1 MPPNTNTNTNYL
13 TMGNYGM
20 GQPYQPMAPFA
31 ITQPQQQQPHSWWT
45 QPAPRTFPVATA
57 NGLVAMPVSAG
68 MGNGAWLGAY
78 EDMAPATSGYGAVGP
93 AQPRSIM
100 DSFLQQKNLDGT
112 TSGGYGTAALGALQG
127 LGGLYL
133 DMQQYNLANDSLAFQ
148 KDSFNKQFAVQKN
161 LTNSQLEDRQRARVA
176 SNAGAYQS
184 VGEYMK
190 QNGVA

>member
-1 MPPNTNTNTNYL
+1 MQPNTNYL

-20 GQPYQPMAPFA
+20 GQQYQPMAPFA
-31 ITQPQQQQPHSWWT
+31 MTQPQQTPSWWNPP
-45 QPAPRTFPVATA
+45 QPTPRTFPIATA
-57 NGLVAMPVSAG
+57 SGPVAMPVSAG

-78 EDMAPATSGYGAVGP
+78 EDMAPAMGASTPAV

-100 DSFLQQKNLDGT
+100 DSFLQQRNADGT

-133 DMQQYNLANDSLAFQ
+133 GMQQYNLAKDSLAFQ
-148 KDSFNKQFAVQKN
+148 KDSFARQFDVQKN